1 MLREALEAA
10 RAIGDEG
17 NRSEALAALAPRLA
31 ELGQPGRGAGGGA
44 GHRGRGVPVPALAV
58 LAPRLT
64 EPMLREAL
72 EAARAIEDEEY
83 RSEVLAALA
92 PRLAELPPATLSPL
106 WSKTIRLL
114 ATRTREGLL
123 GDLCA
128 LVPVLAA
135 LGGTEAMAET
145 FRAIQDVGRWW
156 P

>member
-1 MLREALEAA
+1 MPGEALEAA
-10 RAIGDEG
+10 RAIGDEWS
-17 NRSEALAALAPRLA
+17 RSQALAALAP
-31 ELGQPGRGAGGGA
+31 
-44 GHRGRGVPVPALAV
+44 H
-58 LAPRLT
+58 LAPR
-64 EPMLREAL
+64 RRS
-72 EAARAIEDEEY
+72 ARRWRRRGPSGTSES

-106 WSKTIRLL
+106 WSRTIRLS

-135 LGGTEAMAET
+135 LGGAEATAET